1 MFHVVYST
9 VLPPR
14 TSVHVHRGWHWG
26 VSLSAGVVRPQV
38 LTQKM
43 KAMKPEKLLSKESKE
58 SQAMSAEFDMSTPM
72 GCVVPPTT

>member
-1 MFHVVYST
+1 MT
-9 VLPPR
+9 
-14 TSVHVHRGWHWG
+14 
-26 VSLSAGVVRPQV
+26 LSAGVVRPQV

-72 GCVVPPTT
+72 GCVVPPATR